1 MKFIAFCLFLVI
13 HSVAFAEHLKQNIF
27 VVDGDSVNV
36 GLLVFFD
43 LAKEPEVLP
52 DNRSLVKLRIA
63 GIDTPEI
70 IQTCEIVKGQS
81 IDCGRLATQFLK
93 ELLENVNGN
102 LVIEPVGVDYYQRI
116 LVRLYKGKVNIGKRM
131 VEQGMAYS
139 YDDTYIQ
146 EELVAREKKLGFWDF
161 YNPPIN
167 PKAWRKTH

>member
-1 MKFIAFCLFLVI
+1 MKFFVCCLLVI
-13 HSVAFAEHLKQNIF
+13 IHTITIANDSKQSLF

-36 GLLVFFD
+36 DLLVFFD
-43 LAKEPEVLP
+43 LAKEPITLKG
-52 DNRSLVKLRIA
+52 NKRNLKLRIA

-70 IQTCEIVKGQS
+70 KQTCEIVKDQS
-81 IDCGRLATQFLK
+81 IDCGTLATQFLK

-139 YDDTYIQ
+139 YDDTYFK
-146 EELVAREKKLGFWDF
+146 EELIAREKKLGFWAF
-161 YNPPIN
+161 YSPPIN
-167 PKAWRKTH
+167 PKVWRKTH

>member
-1 MKFIAFCLFLVI
+1 MKFFVFCLLVI
-13 HSVAFAEHLKQNIF
+13 IQTITFANDSKQSLF

-36 GLLVFFD
+36 DLLVFFD

-52 DNRSLVKLRIA
+52 GNRSLVKLRIA

-70 IQTCEIVKGQS
+70 KQTCEIVKGQS
-81 IDCGRLATQFLK
+81 IDCGILATQFLK

-116 LVRLYKGKVNIGKRM
+116 LVRLYKGKINIGKRM

-139 YDDTYIQ
+139 YDDTYIH
-146 EELVAREKKLGFWDF
+146 EELVAREKKLSFWDYF
-161 YNPPIN
+161 NPPIN
-167 PKAWRKTH
+167 PKVWRKTH